1 MLCMEVCPC
10 NYFWWC
16 GYFWSPC
23 VSIVLTDEFSVRV
36 TKITSRISVSD
47 VSDFGHFLLKGCKP
61 DNLESYNSWKLSL
74 TNIWDLCLNFMECE
88 SFLETLLTFLL
99 YVRQTWMTQLIQVIL
114 LWNFTFTYMHGLAVY
129 ANERIPFTQG
139 LSIQNCKFLFMFST
153 GFTSFSDLVLFP
165 VLKPSSSCTVCDV
178 FNLRQMKFS

>member
-114 LWNFTFTYMHGLAVY
+114 LWNFTFICMVLQFTRTKEFLLLRAYLYKTANSYLCFRLALLHSV
-129 ANERIPFTQG
+129 T
-139 LSIQNCKFLFMFST
+139 
-153 GFTSFSDLVLFP
+153 
-165 VLKPSSSCTVCDV
+165 
-178 FNLRQMKFS
+178 